1 MGQPPGLI
9 AAQFPKIGKT
19 GSFRFAERWESGWEV
34 GSTRKV
40 PGPKIKTEILS
51 RAPMIGWF

>member
-9 AAQFPKIGKT
+9 AEQFPKIGGT

-34 GSTRKV
+34 GSTQESARAKM
-40 PGPKIKTEILS
+40 KTEILS
-51 RAPMIGWF
+51 RAL

>member
-1 MGQPPGLI
+1 VMGTDSVLDC
-9 AAQFPKIGKT
+9 AMTYRLAVART

-51 RAPMIGWF
+51 RAL